1 MAEAAPVRPLRPP
14 LATPHF
20 AQADAL
26 RALAI
31 SLVFIE
37 HVAIFGDLHLFG
49 RFQDLAFLGRWAVN
63 CFFVL
68 SGKLLAGQYLVAIIR
83 DRPFPST
90 SAFYL
95 KRFLRIYPLYAVG
108 ILVGAVVEYVLHGYF
123 AFTWVAGHLI
133 FAQGF
138 SLAFRDDPINGP
150 LWTMTIDAE
159 FYLLLPLFAVVVAR
173 AVRGATQRRKVGF
186 ILATLALIAVV
197 SIAYRYLA
205 FALFPGAQESFPLL
219 VIVVRNVVGMASAFA
234 FGTLLALLEEL
245 GVRRRLRFGILASAV
260 GFIAFVGIISVKSSG
275 HALHAKV
282 WADFVAAFNTAAV
295 LYTLSAIR
303 SPRFTAVLNSKAIA
317 VLATLAYG
325 VYLIH
330 SPVMRVV
337 SSASVSRFGIGPV
350 GSVGYCILLG
360 LACAL
365 FSILLAFVL
374 NRYVERPFLR
384 LKRRVSNAPEG

>member
-1 MAEAAPVRPLRPP
+1 VRPRRST
-14 LATPHF
+14 LASPHL

-31 SLVFIE
+31 SLVVIE
-37 HVAIFGDLHLFG
+37 HVALFGDLHLFG

-68 SGKLLAGQYLVAIIR
+68 SGKLLAGQYLRAILR
-83 DRPFPST
+83 DRPLPST

-108 ILVGAVVEYVLHGYF
+108 IFAGAIVEYVLHGHVAF
-123 AFTWVAGHLI
+123 AWVAGHLA

-159 FYLLLPLFAVVVAR
+159 FYLLLPLFAAVVAR
-173 AVRGATQRRKVGF
+173 VVRGATQRRKIGV
-186 ILATLALIAVV
+186 IVTTLAVITVV
-197 SIAYRYLA
+197 SIGYRYLA
-205 FALFPGAQESFPLL
+205 FALFPGAQESYALL
-219 VIVVRNVVGMASAFA
+219 VIVVRNVVGMAAAFA

-245 GVRRRLRFGILASAV
+245 GVPRRLRFGILASAI
-260 GFIAFVGIISVKSSG
+260 GFIAFVGMISVKSSG

-282 WADFVAAFNTAAV
+282 WADLVAAFATAAV

-303 SPRFTAVLNSKAIA
+303 SPRFSAVLRSKAVA
-317 VLATLAYG
+317 MLATLAYG
-325 VYLIH
+325 VYLVH
-330 SPVMRVV
+330 SPILRVLSTAFV
-337 SSASVSRFGIGPV
+337 LRFGINAM
-350 GSVGYCILLG
+350 GSIGYCLVLG
-360 LACAL
+360 LACA
-365 FSILLAFVL
+365 FVTIPIAFVL
-374 NRYVERPFLR
+374 NRFVERPFLR
-384 LKRRVSNAPEG
+384 LKGRLR